1 MILNVEADWLNL
13 INLLGVR
20 RERGGNRREMRSHQV
35 INGRDEIGS
44 SSVFY
49 SSHDSGKSQK
59 LQSPRPFLFN
69 PMLQI
74 SVDLGLGGARADW
87 LCTASSLQGGGGVGC
102 CVRSVQQLTETGRER
117 QL

>member
-1 MILNVEADWLNL
+1 MEADWLNL
-13 INLLGVR
+13 INLLDVR

-49 SSHDSGKSQK
+49 SIVMIQEN
-59 LQSPRPFLFN
+59 LQRIQSPRPFLFN

>member
-1 MILNVEADWLNL
+1 MEADWLNL
-13 INLLGVR
+13 INLLDVR
-20 RERGGNRREMRSHQV
+20 RERGGNRRERRSRQV
-35 INGRDEIGS
+35 INRRDKIES

-49 SSHDSGKSQK
+49 SIVMFQENLQR
-59 LQSPRPFLFN
+59 LQSPRPSLFN

>member
-1 MILNVEADWLNL
+1 MWKL
-13 INLLGVR
+13 
-20 RERGGNRREMRSHQV
+20 
-35 INGRDEIGS
+35 IGS
-44 SSVFY
+44 ILSTLFTFGVNEVAIVVKGDLIRLSTGGTRLGAAVSSIQL
-49 SSHDSGKSQK
+49 SSQK
-59 LQSPRPFLFN
+59 LQPPRPFLFN

>member
-1 MILNVEADWLNL
+1 MEADWLNL
-13 INLLGVR
+13 INLLDVR
-20 RERGGNRREMRSHQV
+20 RERGGNRRERRSHQV
-35 INGRDEIGS
+35 IKIES

-49 SSHDSGKSQK
+49 SIVMIQEN
-59 LQSPRPFLFN
+59 LQRIQTPRPFLFN

>member
-13 INLLGVR
+13 INLLDVR
-20 RERGGNRREMRSHQV
+20 RERGGNRRERRSYQF
-35 INGRDEIGS
+35 INGNKKGGTRLRAAVS
-44 SSVFY
+44 SIQLSC
-49 SSHDSGKSQK
+49 QK
-59 LQSPRPFLFN
+59 LQPPRPFLFN